1 MTQLSE
7 ALKGT
12 VTPAMEQVAQKEA
25 IAPELVRRGVADGTI
40 VIPSNHQRKGMVP
53 TGIGTGLRT
62 KVSASVGLY
71 GNGASIDVE
80 VQKIRAAITAGADSI
95 MDLSVSGE
103 IDSMRRQTLA
113 AASTPVGSLPLYQAI
128 AEAAGKRGS
137 PVHMTVD
144 DLFDVIERQA
154 ADGVDFLALHC
165 GTTMD
170 VVQRA
175 KKEGRI
181 DPLVSYGGSH
191 LIGWMIHNGRENPLY
206 EYYERVL
213 EIARRYDVTLSLADG
228 MRPGC
233 VADSL
238 DGAQVHELVILGEL
252 VRRARE
258 AGVQVMVKGPGH
270 VPLNH
275 IEATITLQKSLC
287 KGAPYFVFGP
297 VVTDIAAGYDHI
309 SGAIG
314 GAIAAW
320 AGAEFICYV
329 TAAEHIGIPDVAQV
343 REGVIAARIG
353 AHAADLAKGLKGAA
367 EWDLQLSRARKNLN
381 WEEQL
386 VLAIDPE
393 RARELRKQRSEESS
407 SGCAMCGKYC
417 AMKVV
422 SQYLGISERSC

>member
-1 MTQLSE
+1 
-7 ALKGT
+7 
-12 VTPAMEQVAQKEA
+12 
-25 IAPELVRRGVADGTI
+25 
-40 VIPSNHQRKGMVP
+40 
-53 TGIGTGLRT
+53 
-62 KVSASVGLY
+62 
-71 GNGASIDVE
+71 
-80 VQKIRAAITAGADSI
+80 
-95 MDLSVSGE
+95 
-103 IDSMRRQTLA
+103 
-113 AASTPVGSLPLYQAI
+113 
-128 AEAAGKRGS
+128 
-137 PVHMTVD
+137 
-144 DLFDVIERQA
+144 
-154 ADGVDFLALHC
+154 
-165 GTTMD
+165 
-170 VVQRA
+170 
-175 KKEGRI
+175 
-181 DPLVSYGGSH
+181 
-191 LIGWMIHNGRENPLY
+191 
-206 EYYERVL
+206 
-213 EIARRYDVTLSLADG
+213 
-228 MRPGC
+228 
-233 VADSL
+233 
-238 DGAQVHELVILGEL
+238 
-252 VRRARE
+252 
-258 AGVQVMVKGPGH
+258 MVKGPGH